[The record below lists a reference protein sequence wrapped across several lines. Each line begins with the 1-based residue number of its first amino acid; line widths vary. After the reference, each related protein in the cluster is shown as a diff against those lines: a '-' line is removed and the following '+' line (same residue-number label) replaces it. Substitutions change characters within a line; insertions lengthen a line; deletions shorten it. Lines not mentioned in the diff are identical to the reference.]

1 MKLSRERKV
10 YVAILALGGCVLGA
24 DRFMGGPS
32 SATAST
38 TKVAAASSE
47 SGDGSAAPAQARRVA
62 LHEHLAQLAVPLDPS
77 SAGKSFQIDRAWYAE
92 LSPVDASVATSARSS
107 DSAGREFKAP
117 RVTMVVQDASGGF
130 AVLDGKV
137 LRIGERTPGGLML
150 VGIANGIVTVESE
163 GIEYTIPVADGSA
176 TSVR

>member
-32 SATAST
+32 SAAAST
-38 TKVAAASSE
+38 TKVAAVSSE

-62 LHEHLAQLAVPLDPS
+62 LHEHLAQLAMPLDPTA
-77 SAGKSFQIDRAWYAE
+77 AGRSFQIDRVWYAE
-92 LSPVDASVATSARSS
+92 LSPAISSVATSAGASE
-107 DSAGREFKAP
+107 SAVLEFKAP
-117 RVTMVVQDASGGF
+117 KVTMVVQDASGGF

-137 LRIGERTPGGLML
+137 LRVGERSPGGLTL